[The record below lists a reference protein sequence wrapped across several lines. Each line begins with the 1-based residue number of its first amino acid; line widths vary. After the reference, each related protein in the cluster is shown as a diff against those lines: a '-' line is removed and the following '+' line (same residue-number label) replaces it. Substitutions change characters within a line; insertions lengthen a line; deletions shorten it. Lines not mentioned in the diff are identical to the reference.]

1 MSHSKREQNPIARNL
16 SDFRQVATLLNN
28 EGLVVTEHNYKKVQ
42 ALLNRYKELATFND
56 QNQSKLN
63 GKQIGELNQ
72 IRLIISPEERR
83 EIRRS
88 VTRIENGI
96 KNREE
101 RIKEEYMRI
110 EKQQAK
116 AREAVQVLWPQLQ
129 KAAKKFIN
137 SGIANMEELLKEYK
151 DLRNELYNHA
161 LNLPT
166 QERKQKNQEMAE
178 LSRLVN
184 IHESKLY
191 EEINRARKVIEAAV
205 TQAQKNVDSMSLLQM
220 VRLMLP
226 KLKDADILKIAQK
239 AGVLSLQDTTTS
251 EHGATLDKLVVRE
264 QPLEKQSAL
273 ISIMF
278 KELAL
283 NGAQAGPLAKYLQ
296 AVQENAKDLISGK
309 KTHFTLLYQTNEGEI
324 GGFYFNIHELLQNQH
339 QAISKLVHEM
349 YKRGVDQ
356 NSRVVMAFAS
366 PEQAASLMLA
376 NGENI
381 KALTEAGNLQELTEQ
396 LLENAGDSK
405 ALARIVGHDVVIG
418 QKTSEIIR
426 DLNRSKE
433 QNGIEPAE
441 VMKLFQIIAVIFET
455 RNILINWI
463 NAPVHLKEQTEE
475 ALLGAGKTPAIV
487 EGKGTQPKRVRFLPD
502 LVEKL
507 KATSTDTE
515 QPVTKRTDDELLDKK
530 IQVALEKVDQALEE
544 LKGKIGDINQHKYDK
559 AYEAAKILL
568 RQLQET
574 RDQYAIDL
582 ANPQINFKEAGL
594 KFKEASNLVIQKA
607 KPILEK
613 DLGWG
618 EYLKNL
624 FKVIVNAIV
633 FCVTFGASQGFFA
646 TTRAKSAEAVE
657 KAESELELNQLVHYQ
672 NNTYG

>member
-1 MSHSKREQNPIARNL
+1 
-16 SDFRQVATLLNN
+16 
-28 EGLVVTEHNYKKVQ
+28 
-42 ALLNRYKELATFND
+42 
-56 QNQSKLN
+56 
-63 GKQIGELNQ
+63 
-72 IRLIISPEERR
+72 
-83 EIRRS
+83 
-88 VTRIENGI
+88 
-96 KNREE
+96 
-101 RIKEEYMRI
+101 
-110 EKQQAK
+110 
-116 AREAVQVLWPQLQ
+116 
-129 KAAKKFIN
+129 
-137 SGIANMEELLKEYK
+137 
-151 DLRNELYNHA
+151 
-161 LNLPT
+161 
-166 QERKQKNQEMAE
+166 
-178 LSRLVN
+178 
-184 IHESKLY
+184 
-191 EEINRARKVIEAAV
+191 
-205 TQAQKNVDSMSLLQM
+205 
-220 VRLMLP
+220 
-226 KLKDADILKIAQK
+226 
-239 AGVLSLQDTTTS
+239 
-251 EHGATLDKLVVRE
+251 
-264 QPLEKQSAL
+264 
-273 ISIMF
+273 
-278 KELAL
+278 
-283 NGAQAGPLAKYLQ
+283 
-296 AVQENAKDLISGK
+296 
-309 KTHFTLLYQTNEGEI
+309 
-324 GGFYFNIHELLQNQH
+324 
-339 QAISKLVHEM
+339 M

-463 NAPVHLKEQTEE
+463 TAPVHLKEQTEE

-502 LVEKL
+502 LVEKP
-507 KATSTDTE
+507 KATSPDTE
-515 QPVTKRTDDELLDKK
+515 QPVTKRKDDELLDKK

-594 KFKEASNLVIQKA
+594 KFKEASNLVIQQA

-657 KAESELELNQLVHYQ
+657 KAESELELNQL
-672 NNTYG
+672 GSLPK

>member
-1 MSHSKREQNPIARNL
+1 MSHSKREQNAIAKNL
-16 SDFRQVATLLNN
+16 SEFRQVATLLNN
-28 EGLVVTEHNYKKVQ
+28 EGLIVTESNYKKVQ
-42 ALLNRYKELATFND
+42 ALLNRYQELASFLD
-56 QNQSKLN
+56 QNQNTLN
-63 GKQIGELNQ
+63 GKQTGELNQ
-72 IRLIISPEERR
+72 IRLIISREERR
-83 EIRRS
+83 EIRKS
-88 VTRIENGI
+88 VTSIENGI
-96 KNREE
+96 KNRER
-101 RIKEEYMRI
+101 RIKEEYTRI
-110 EKQQAK
+110 ENQQVK
-116 AREAVQVLWPQLQ
+116 AREAVKVLWPQLQ
-129 KAAKKFIN
+129 EVAKKFIN
-137 SGIANMEELLKEYK
+137 SGIASMDELLKKYK
-151 DLRNELYNHA
+151 ELRSDLSIQVS
-161 LNLPT
+161 NLPA

-205 TQAQKNVDSMSLLQM
+205 NQAHKNVNSMSLLQM

-239 AGVLSLQDTTTS
+239 AGILSLQEATVS
-251 EHGATLDKLVVRE
+251 EHGVNLDKIVVRE

-273 ISIMF
+273 ISTMF

-283 NGAQAGPLAKYLQ
+283 NRAQAGPLAKYLQ

-309 KTHFTLLYQTNEGEI
+309 KTHFALLYETKEGEV
-324 GGFYFNIHELLQNQH
+324 GGFYFNIHELLQNQQ
-339 QAISKLVHEM
+339 QAISKLIHEM

-376 NGENI
+376 NGENM
-381 KALTEAGNLQELTEQ
+381 KTLAKGGNLQELTEL
-396 LLENAGDSK
+396 LLENAGDSR
-405 ALARIVGHDVVIG
+405 ALARIVGHDVVIDE
-418 QKTSEIIR
+418 KTSEIIR
-426 DLNRSKE
+426 ELNRSKE

-487 EGKGTQPKRVRFLPD
+487 EDKGTQPKRVRFLPD
-502 LVEKL
+502 LVKEPTVTL
-507 KATSTDTE
+507 SDTE
-515 QPVTKRTDDELLDKK
+515 QPVIKRKDDEMLDKK
-530 IQVALEKVDQALEE
+530 IQVTLETVDQALEE

-568 RQLQET
+568 RQLKEA
-574 RDQYAIDL
+574 RDQYVFDL
-582 ANPQINFKEAGL
+582 TNPQINFNEAGL
-594 KFKEASNLVIQKA
+594 KFKEACKLVIQDA

-624 FKVIVNAIV
+624 LKMIVNTIA
-633 FCVTFGASQGFFA
+633 FCVTFGVSQGFFA
-646 TTRAKSAEAVE
+646 TTRAKSALAVDE
-657 KAESELELNQLVHYQ
+657 AESALELNEINASLKV
-672 NNTYG
+672 N

>member
-657 KAESELELNQLVHYQ
+657 KAESELELNQL
-672 NNTYG
+672 GSLPK

>member
-1 MSHSKREQNPIARNL
+1 
-16 SDFRQVATLLNN
+16 
-28 EGLVVTEHNYKKVQ
+28 
-42 ALLNRYKELATFND
+42 
-56 QNQSKLN
+56 
-63 GKQIGELNQ
+63 
-72 IRLIISPEERR
+72 
-83 EIRRS
+83 
-88 VTRIENGI
+88 ENGI
-96 KNREE
+96 KNRER
-101 RIKEEYMRI
+101 RIKEEYTRI
-110 EKQQAK
+110 ENQQVK
-116 AREAVQVLWPQLQ
+116 AREAVKVLWPQLQ
-129 KAAKKFIN
+129 EVAKKFIN
-137 SGIANMEELLKEYK
+137 SGIASMDELLKKYK
-151 DLRNELYNHA
+151 ELRSDLSIQVS
-161 LNLPT
+161 NLPA

-205 TQAQKNVDSMSLLQM
+205 NQAHKNVNSMSLLQM

-239 AGVLSLQDTTTS
+239 AGILSLQEATVS
-251 EHGATLDKLVVRE
+251 EHGVNLDKIVVRE

-273 ISIMF
+273 ISTMF

-283 NGAQAGPLAKYLQ
+283 NRAQAGPLAKYLQ

-309 KTHFTLLYQTNEGEI
+309 KTHFALLYETKEGEI
-324 GGFYFNIHELLQNQH
+324 GGFYFNIHELLQNQQ
-339 QAISKLVHEM
+339 QAISKLIHEM

-376 NGENI
+376 NGENM
-381 KALTEAGNLQELTEQ
+381 KTLAKGGNLQELTEL
-396 LLENAGDSK
+396 LLENAGDSR
-405 ALARIVGHDVVIG
+405 ALARIVGHDVVIDE
-418 QKTSEIIR
+418 KTSEIIR
-426 DLNRSKE
+426 ELNRSKE

-487 EGKGTQPKRVRFLPD
+487 EDKGTQPKRVRFLPD
-502 LVEKL
+502 LVKEPTVTL
-507 KATSTDTE
+507 SDTE
-515 QPVTKRTDDELLDKK
+515 QPVIKRKDDEMLDKK
-530 IQVALEKVDQALEE
+530 IQVTLETVDQALEE

-568 RQLQET
+568 RQLKEA
-574 RDQYAIDL
+574 RDQYVFDL
-582 ANPQINFKEAGL
+582 TNPQINFNEAGL
-594 KFKEASNLVIQKA
+594 KFKEACKLVIQDA

-624 FKVIVNAIV
+624 LKMIVNTIA
-633 FCVTFGASQGFFA
+633 FCVTFGVSQGFFA
-646 TTRAKSAEAVE
+646 TTRAKSALAVDE
-657 KAESELELNQLVHYQ
+657 AESALELNEINASLKV
-672 NNTYG
+672 N

>member
-1 MSHSKREQNPIARNL
+1 MSHSKREKNPIAQNL
-16 SDFRQVATLLNN
+16 IDFRKVATLLNN

-42 ALLNRYKELATFND
+42 ALLNRYQELATFHD

-83 EIRRS
+83 EIRKS

-96 KNREE
+96 ENREK
-101 RIKEEYMRI
+101 RIKEEYARI

-116 AREAVQVLWPQLQ
+116 AREEVQVLWPQLQ
-129 KAAKKFIN
+129 EVAKKFIN

-151 DLRNELYNHA
+151 YLRNELYNHA
-161 LNLPT
+161 LNLPA

-184 IHESKLY
+184 IHKSKLY

-205 TQAQKNVDSMSLLQM
+205 IQAQKNVDSMSLLQM

-239 AGVLSLQDTTTS
+239 AGVLSLQGATTS
-251 EHGATLDKLVVRE
+251 EHGANLDKLIVRE

-283 NGAQAGPLAKYLQ
+283 NGDQAGPLAKYLK

-381 KALTEAGNLQELTEQ
+381 KALTETGNLQELSEQ

-418 QKTSEIIR
+418 PKTSEIIR

-455 RNILINWI
+455 RNILIKWI
-463 NAPVHLKEQTEE
+463 NAPAHLKEQTEE
-475 ALLGAGKTPAIV
+475 ALLGAGKTHAIV

-502 LVEKL
+502 LVEKPKTTL
-507 KATSTDTE
+507 SDTE
-515 QPVTKRTDDELLDKK
+515 QPVTTRKDDELLDKK

-594 KFKEASNLVIQKA
+594 KFKEASNLVIQQA

-657 KAESELELNQLVHYQ
+657 KAESELELNQL
-672 NNTYG
+672 GSLPK

>member
-83 EIRRS
+83 EIRKS

-96 KNREE
+96 KNREK
-101 RIKEEYMRI
+101 RIKEEYTRI

-129 KAAKKFIN
+129 EAAKKFIN
-137 SGIANMEELLKEYK
+137 SGIANMEELLIEYK

-251 EHGATLDKLVVRE
+251 EHGANLDKLVVRD

-463 NAPVHLKEQTEE
+463 TAPVHLKGQTEE

-502 LVEKL
+502 LVEKP
-507 KATSTDTE
+507 KATLPDTE
-515 QPVTKRTDDELLDKK
+515 QPVTKRKDDELLDKK

-559 AYEAAKILL
+559 AYEAAKVLL

-594 KFKEASNLVIQKA
+594 KFKEASNVVIQQA

-657 KAESELELNQLVHYQ
+657 KAESELELNQVGSLPK
-672 NNTYG
+672 

>member
-1 MSHSKREQNPIARNL
+1 MTHSKREQNPIARNL
-16 SDFRQVATLLNN
+16 SEFRQVATLLNN
-28 EGLVVTEHNYKKVQ
+28 EGLVVTESNYKKIQ
-42 ALLNRYKELATFND
+42 ALLNRYQELASFFD
-56 QNQSKLN
+56 QNRNGLN
-63 GKQIGELNQ
+63 GKQTGELNQ
-72 IRLIISPEERR
+72 IRLIISREERR
-83 EIRRS
+83 DIRKS
-88 VTRIENGI
+88 VTSIENGI
-96 KNREE
+96 KNREK
-101 RIKEEYMRI
+101 RIKEEYTRI
-110 EKQQAK
+110 ENQQVK
-116 AREAVQVLWPQLQ
+116 AREAVKILWPQL
-129 KAAKKFIN
+129 KEVAEKFIN
-137 SGIANMEELLKEYK
+137 SGIANMDELLKKYK
-151 DLRNELYNHA
+151 ELRSELYNHV

-191 EEINRARKVIEAAV
+191 EDINRARKVIEAAV
-205 TQAQKNVDSMSLLQM
+205 TQAQKNVNNMSLLQM

-226 KLKDADILKIAQK
+226 ELKGADILKIAQK
-239 AGVLSLQDTTTS
+239 AGILSLQEATVS
-251 EHGATLDKLVVRE
+251 EQGENLDKIVVRE

-309 KTHFTLLYQTNEGEI
+309 KTHFTLLYETKDGEI

-339 QAISKLVHEM
+339 QAISKLIHEM

-376 NGENI
+376 NGENMR
-381 KALTEAGNLQELTEQ
+381 ALANGRNLQELTEL
-396 LLENAGDSK
+396 LLENAGDSR
-405 ALARIVGHDVVIG
+405 ALARIVGHDVVID
-418 QKTSEIIR
+418 QKTLEIVR

-441 VMKLFQIIAVIFET
+441 IMKLFQVIAVIFET

-463 NAPVHLKEQTEE
+463 TAPVHLKEQTEE
-475 ALLGAGKTPAIV
+475 ALLGAGKTPAVV

-502 LVEKL
+502 LVKKPTVTL
-507 KATSTDTE
+507 SDTE
-515 QPVTKRTDDELLDKK
+515 QPVIKRKDEELLDKK
-530 IQVALEKVDQALEE
+530 IQVTLETVDQALEE

-568 RQLQET
+568 RQLQEA
-574 RDQYAIDL
+574 RDQYVVDL
-582 ANPQINFKEAGL
+582 TNPQTSFNEAGLQFKEACKL
-594 KFKEASNLVIQKA
+594 AIQDA

-624 FKVIVNAIV
+624 LKVMVNTIA

-646 TTRAKSAEAVE
+646 TTRAKSALAVDE
-657 KAESELELNQLVHYQ
+657 AESALELNQI
-672 NNTYG
+672 NSSPKG

>member
-83 EIRRS
+83 EIRKS

-96 KNREE
+96 KNREK
-101 RIKEEYMRI
+101 RIKEEYTRI

-129 KAAKKFIN
+129 EAAKKFIN

-251 EHGATLDKLVVRE
+251 EHGANLDKLVVRE

-381 KALTEAGNLQELTEQ
+381 KVLTEAGNLQELTEQ

-463 NAPVHLKEQTEE
+463 TAPVHLKGQTEE

-502 LVEKL
+502 LVEKP
-507 KATSTDTE
+507 KATLPDTE
-515 QPVTKRTDDELLDKK
+515 QPVTKRKDDELLDKK

-559 AYEAAKILL
+559 AYEAAKVLL

-594 KFKEASNLVIQKA
+594 KFKEASNLVIQQA

-657 KAESELELNQLVHYQ
+657 QAESELELNQL
-672 NNTYG
+672 GSLPK

>member
-28 EGLVVTEHNYKKVQ
+28 EGIVVTEHNYKKVQ
-42 ALLNRYKELATFND
+42 ALLNRYKELATFHD

-83 EIRRS
+83 EIRKS
-88 VTRIENGI
+88 VTRIEDGI
-96 KNREE
+96 KNREK
-101 RIKEEYMRI
+101 RIKEEYTRI

-129 KAAKKFIN
+129 EIAKKFIN

-151 DLRNELYNHA
+151 YLRNELYNHA
-161 LNLPT
+161 LNLPA

-184 IHESKLY
+184 IHESKLCD
-191 EEINRARKVIEAAV
+191 EINRARKVIEAAV

-251 EHGATLDKLVVRE
+251 EHGANLDKLVVRE

-405 ALARIVGHDVVIG
+405 ALTRIVGHDVVIG
-418 QKTSEIIR
+418 QKTSDIIR

-463 NAPVHLKEQTEE
+463 TAPVHLKEQTEE

-502 LVEKL
+502 LVEKP
-507 KATSTDTE
+507 KATSPDTE
-515 QPVTKRTDDELLDKK
+515 QPVTKRKDDELLDKK

-594 KFKEASNLVIQKA
+594 KFKEASNLVIQQA

-657 KAESELELNQLVHYQ
+657 KAESELELNQLSSLPK
-672 NNTYG
+672 

>member
-83 EIRRS
+83 EIRKS

-96 KNREE
+96 KNREK
-101 RIKEEYMRI
+101 RIKEEYTRI

-129 KAAKKFIN
+129 EAAKKFIN

-161 LNLPT
+161 LNLPN

-251 EHGATLDKLVVRE
+251 EHGANLDKLVVRD

-463 NAPVHLKEQTEE
+463 TAPVHLKGQTEE

-502 LVEKL
+502 LVEKP
-507 KATSTDTE
+507 KATLPDTE
-515 QPVTKRTDDELLDKK
+515 QPVTKRKDDELLDKK

-559 AYEAAKILL
+559 AYEAAKVLL

-594 KFKEASNLVIQKA
+594 KFKEASNVVIQQA

-657 KAESELELNQLVHYQ
+657 KAESELELNQVGSLPK
-672 NNTYG
+672 

>member
-1 MSHSKREQNPIARNL
+1 MSHSKREQNAIAKNL
-16 SDFRQVATLLNN
+16 SEFRQVATLLNN
-28 EGLVVTEHNYKKVQ
+28 EGLIVTESNYKKVQ
-42 ALLNRYKELATFND
+42 ALLNRYQELASFLD
-56 QNQSKLN
+56 QNQNTLN
-63 GKQIGELNQ
+63 GKQTGELNQ
-72 IRLIISPEERR
+72 IRLIISREERR
-83 EIRRS
+83 EIRKS
-88 VTRIENGI
+88 VTSIENGI
-96 KNREE
+96 KNRER
-101 RIKEEYMRI
+101 RIKEEYTRI
-110 EKQQAK
+110 ENQQVK
-116 AREAVQVLWPQLQ
+116 AREAVKVLWPQLQ
-129 KAAKKFIN
+129 EVAKKFIN
-137 SGIANMEELLKEYK
+137 SGIASMDELLKKYK
-151 DLRNELYNHA
+151 ELRSDLSIQVS
-161 LNLPT
+161 NLPA

-205 TQAQKNVDSMSLLQM
+205 NQAHKNVNSMSLLQM

-239 AGVLSLQDTTTS
+239 AGILSLQEATVS
-251 EHGATLDKLVVRE
+251 EHGVNLDKIVVRE

-273 ISIMF
+273 ISTMF

-283 NGAQAGPLAKYLQ
+283 NRAQAGPLAKYLQ

-309 KTHFTLLYQTNEGEI
+309 KTHFALLYETKEGEI
-324 GGFYFNIHELLQNQH
+324 GGFYFNIHELLQNQQ
-339 QAISKLVHEM
+339 QAISKLIHEM

-376 NGENI
+376 NGENM
-381 KALTEAGNLQELTEQ
+381 KTLAKGGNLQELTEL
-396 LLENAGDSK
+396 LLENAGDSR
-405 ALARIVGHDVVIG
+405 ALARIVGHDVVIDE
-418 QKTSEIIR
+418 KTSEIIR
-426 DLNRSKE
+426 ELNRSKE

-487 EGKGTQPKRVRFLPD
+487 EDKGTQPKRVRFLPD
-502 LVEKL
+502 LVKEPTVTL
-507 KATSTDTE
+507 SDTE
-515 QPVTKRTDDELLDKK
+515 QPVIKRKDDEMLDKK
-530 IQVALEKVDQALEE
+530 IQVTLETVDQALEE

-568 RQLQET
+568 RQLKEA
-574 RDQYAIDL
+574 RDQYVFDL
-582 ANPQINFKEAGL
+582 TNPQINFNEAGL
-594 KFKEASNLVIQKA
+594 KFKEACKLVIQDA

-624 FKVIVNAIV
+624 LKMIVNTIA
-633 FCVTFGASQGFFA
+633 FCVTFGVSQGFFA
-646 TTRAKSAEAVE
+646 TTRAKSALAVDE
-657 KAESELELNQLVHYQ
+657 AESALELNEINASLKV
-672 NNTYG
+672 N

>member
-72 IRLIISPEERR
+72 IRLIISPEDRR
-83 EIRRS
+83 EIRKS
-88 VTRIENGI
+88 VTRIENEI
-96 KNREE
+96 KNREK
-101 RIKEEYMRI
+101 RIKEEYTRI

-151 DLRNELYNHA
+151 DLRIELYNHA

-251 EHGATLDKLVVRE
+251 EHGANLDKLVVRE

-426 DLNRSKE
+426 ALNRSKE

-463 NAPVHLKEQTEE
+463 TAPVHLKEQTEE
-475 ALLGAGKTPAIV
+475 ALLGAGKTPVIV
-487 EGKGTQPKRVRFLPD
+487 EGKGPQPKRVRFLPD
-502 LVEKL
+502 LVEKP
-507 KATSTDTE
+507 KATLTDTE
-515 QPVTKRTDDELLDKK
+515 QPVTKRKDDELLDKK

-594 KFKEASNLVIQKA
+594 KFKEASNLVIQQA

-657 KAESELELNQLVHYQ
+657 KAESELELNQL
-672 NNTYG
+672 GSLPK

>member
-72 IRLIISPEERR
+72 IRLIISPEDRR
-83 EIRRS
+83 EIRKS
-88 VTRIENGI
+88 VTRIENEI
-96 KNREE
+96 KNREK
-101 RIKEEYMRI
+101 RIKEEYTRI

-151 DLRNELYNHA
+151 DLRIELYNHA

-251 EHGATLDKLVVRE
+251 EHGANLDKLVVRE

-463 NAPVHLKEQTEE
+463 TAPVYLKEQTEE

-487 EGKGTQPKRVRFLPD
+487 EGKGPQPKRVRFLPD
-502 LVEKL
+502 LVEKP
-507 KATSTDTE
+507 KATLTDTE
-515 QPVTKRTDDELLDKK
+515 QPVTTRKDDELLDKK

-594 KFKEASNLVIQKA
+594 KFKEASNLVIQQT

-657 KAESELELNQLVHYQ
+657 KAESELELNQL
-672 NNTYG
+672 GSLPK

>member
-137 SGIANMEELLKEYK
+137 SGIANMEELLKAYK

-161 LNLPT
+161 LNLPA

-657 KAESELELNQLVHYQ
+657 KAESELELNQL
-672 NNTYG
+672 GSLPK

>member
-42 ALLNRYKELATFND
+42 ALLNRYKELATFID

-83 EIRRS
+83 EIRKS

-101 RIKEEYMRI
+101 RIKEEYTRI

-116 AREAVQVLWPQLQ
+116 AREVVQVLWPQLQ

-191 EEINRARKVIEAAV
+191 EEINRARNVIEAAV
-205 TQAQKNVDSMSLLQM
+205 TQAQKNVDSMSLLKM

-251 EHGATLDKLVVRE
+251 EHGANLDKLVVRE

-366 PEQAASLMLA
+366 PEQTASLMLA

-463 NAPVHLKEQTEE
+463 TAPVHLKEQTEE

-502 LVEKL
+502 LVEKP
-507 KATSTDTE
+507 KATSPDTE
-515 QPVTKRTDDELLDKK
+515 QPVTKRKDDELLDKK

-594 KFKEASNLVIQKA
+594 KFKEASNLVIQQA

-657 KAESELELNQLVHYQ
+657 KAESELELNQL
-672 NNTYG
+672 GSLPK

>member
-72 IRLIISPEERR
+72 IRLIISPEDRR
-83 EIRRS
+83 EIRKS
-88 VTRIENGI
+88 VTRIENEI
-96 KNREE
+96 KNREK
-101 RIKEEYMRI
+101 RIKEEYTRI

-151 DLRNELYNHA
+151 DLRIELYNHA

-251 EHGATLDKLVVRE
+251 EHGANLDKLVVRE

-463 NAPVHLKEQTEE
+463 TAPVYLKEQTEE

-487 EGKGTQPKRVRFLPD
+487 EGKGPQPKRVRFLPD
-502 LVEKL
+502 LVEKP
-507 KATSTDTE
+507 KATLTDTE
-515 QPVTKRTDDELLDKK
+515 QSVTTRKDDELLDKK

-594 KFKEASNLVIQKA
+594 KFKEASNLVIQQA

-657 KAESELELNQLVHYQ
+657 KAESELELNQL
-672 NNTYG
+672 GSLPK

>member
-72 IRLIISPEERR
+72 IRLIISPEDRR
-83 EIRRS
+83 EIRKS
-88 VTRIENGI
+88 VTRIENEI
-96 KNREE
+96 KNREK
-101 RIKEEYMRI
+101 RIKEEYTRI

-151 DLRNELYNHA
+151 DLRIELYNHA

-251 EHGATLDKLVVRE
+251 EHGANLDKLVVRE

-463 NAPVHLKEQTEE
+463 TAPVHLKEQTEE

-487 EGKGTQPKRVRFLPD
+487 EGKGPQPKRVRFLPD
-502 LVEKL
+502 LVEKP
-507 KATSTDTE
+507 KATLTDTE
-515 QPVTKRTDDELLDKK
+515 QPVTTRKDDELLDKK

-544 LKGKIGDINQHKYDK
+544 LKGKIGNINQHKYDK

-594 KFKEASNLVIQKA
+594 KFKEASNLVIQQA

-657 KAESELELNQLVHYQ
+657 KAENELELNQL
-672 NNTYG
+672 GSLPK